1 MSLLF
6 EISESTADAL
16 DHIYFFLFFLMSF
29 FSFFSP
35 LRHLSINKNIPI
47 LLRVCNYAKKIT
59 TEKVTTI
66 PIKEDTPSTTLSR
79 GMAYQTV
86 VAEQLR
92 NNLNKPGFQVINN
105 FDKGNKNSPIDI
117 LIKYNGVTIGIEV
130 KDFDAMSFGSTTLV
144 FFDDLKPVETL
155 IDFNK

>member
-1 MSLLF
+1 M
-6 EISESTADAL
+6 
-16 DHIYFFLFFLMSF
+16 
-29 FSFFSP
+29 
-35 LRHLSINKNIPI
+35 
-47 LLRVCNYAKKIT
+47 RVCNYAKKIT

-66 PIKEDTPSTTLSR
+66 PIQQDTPSTPLSR
-79 GMAYQTV
+79 GLAYQNA

-92 NNLNKPGFQVINN
+92 NNSNMPGFQVINN
-105 FDKGNKNSPIDI
+105 CDKGNRNSTIDI

-130 KDFDAMSFGSTTLV
+130 KDFDIMSFGSTTLV